1 MLLMKYGFLSP
12 SRLVGLRRLG
22 RDLGGISRT
31 GRDELRLG
39 ALASLRDLELSPEL
53 GRSAPVL
60 VQALHILANVRV
72 RNAATLGGHLAHAD
86 PHQDLPPVLLAMG
99 ARTGV
104 ASPRGFRWIDLDQLI
119 VGYYETALEPDEL
132 ITELVVPV
140 QGGGVRGSYTKF
152 TAISAED
159 WPALGIA
166 VFLRQDG
173 GRLSDVR
180 VAMSAA
186 TERPL
191 RLNSIEVMLDG
202 EQPTE
207 ELFLAAADAAALSV
221 EPLPDGASS
230 VAYKREMIRVHIRR
244 ALEKTMRASPLGAA

>member
-1 MLLMKYGFLSP
+1 MEYVEPDSVEEAVKLLASDPGEARPIGGGTAVMLLMKYGFLSP

-104 ASPRGFRWIDLDQLI
+104 ASPRGFR
-119 VGYYETALEPDEL
+119 
-132 ITELVVPV
+132 
-140 QGGGVRGSYTKF
+140 
-152 TAISAED
+152 
-159 WPALGIA
+159 
-166 VFLRQDG
+166 
-173 GRLSDVR
+173 
-180 VAMSAA
+180 
-186 TERPL
+186 
-191 RLNSIEVMLDG
+191 
-202 EQPTE
+202 
-207 ELFLAAADAAALSV
+207 
-221 EPLPDGASS
+221 
-230 VAYKREMIRVHIRR
+230 
-244 ALEKTMRASPLGAA
+244 